1 MTQGDPICCI
11 CLETTDTFIHVCN
24 EIPTKMTCKDCLL
37 QYIEQKLSSAF
48 PGTCPA
54 LTCPCHSKR
63 LMEFQKLIEILPY
76 DHIQRY
82 SQLANTLLIFLCG
95 ACHNS
100 KSMAIEYNPANV
112 QEAEMKVFDKI
123 LEVAKAKE
131 IDFEAHKIQFL
142 GHFNEYCSGI
152 ITVESFFDICRDYF
166 HELCNGTES
175 DAMQTLSNL
184 LRLIQNP
191 ERRNLLHLRFL
202 NERPRFY
209 TPCCSRLHC
218 FRCKTKDFHDDKTC
232 EENTLTL
239 DSSIIACP
247 NCNIHLA
254 KADGC
259 NSVSC
264 VCGVQFSWS
273 NELDVSSFFVYLV
286 LLNFLT

>member
-1 MTQGDPICCI
+1 MD
-11 CLETTDTFIHVCN
+11 F
-24 EIPTKMTCKDCLL
+24 
-37 QYIEQKLSSAF
+37 A
-48 PGTCPA
+48 
-54 LTCPCHSKR
+54 
-63 LMEFQKLIEILPY
+63 KLIELLPY
-76 DHIQRY
+76 EYIQRY
-82 SQLANTLLIFLCG
+82 SNLANSVLIFLCG

-100 KSMAIEYNPANV
+100 KSIAVDSSLISV
-112 QEAEMKVFDKI
+112 QEAEIKV
-123 LEVAKAKE
+123 LEKLLAISKSRDM
-131 IDFEAHKIQFL
+131 DFEQYKSQFFRHL
-142 GHFNEYCSGI
+142 HEYCSGVI
-152 ITVESFFDICRDYF
+152 SVEIFFDHCRRHF
-166 HELCNGTES
+166 HELSNGTEAE
-175 DAMQTLSNL
+175 AMQILSNI
-184 LRLIQNP
+184 LRLISNP

-239 DSSIIACP
+239 DSSIFACP

-273 NELDVSSFFVYLV
+273 NELDVLSYCFDLD
-286 LLNFLT
+286 